1 MAGIFYGWIGV
12 YYGELAQMVD
22 TWAYYYEAVKETEI
36 IRSDPGLFF
45 STIFS
50 NSYEHGYS
58 GFLSA
63 ENSWWN
69 DLKANFLIKIVAI
82 FNLLSFSHYYT
93 NIIFYSFLTLFGP
106 IAIYR
111 VMDHVFPTKK
121 LAVLISTFLLP
132 SFLYWTSGV
141 HKEGLL
147 FVAFALITYHLYFAF
162 KEDRLRFYR
171 VLVILFSLL
180 LILILRNFLI
190 IPLIPAIVAWFIAAK
205 MRVKP
210 VYSFAAIYAVFV
222 ILFFT
227 ARYINPNL
235 DFPAA
240 VVDRQSA
247 FMALKGDSDVEV
259 EALKPSFENFV
270 KNAPQ
275 AFIISVVRPFPADV
289 RHLLSFAA
297 ALEINLLL
305 LLFVIFLF
313 WRKNGVGFTPFILF
327 SIFLSFSVLIM
338 IGYSVNNLGAVVRYR
353 SIVLPFLIIPM
364 MAKIN
369 WHKLKNILL
378 GNI

>member
-22 TWAYYYEAVKETEI
+22 TWAYFYEAVKETEVL
-36 IRSDPGLFF
+36 RSDPGTFF
-45 STIFS
+45 SSLFS

-69 DLKANFLIKIVAI
+69 DLKANFIIKLVAI
-82 FNLLSFSHYYT
+82 FNFFSFSHYYT
-93 NIIFYSFLTLFGP
+93 NIIFYSFITLFGP

-121 LAVLISTFLLP
+121 LAVLITTFLLP
-132 SFLYWTSGV
+132 SFLYWTSGI

-147 FVAFALITYHLYFAF
+147 FVAFALITYHLYFSF
-162 KEDRLRFYR
+162 KEEKLKFHRI
-171 VLVILFSLL
+171 LVIMFSLL

-190 IPLIPAIVAWFIAAK
+190 IPLVPAIIAWILSSRYKFRPA
-205 MRVKP
+205 
-210 VYSFAAIYAVFV
+210 YSFAIIYVVFV
-222 ILFFT
+222 IIFFT
-227 ARYINPNL
+227 ARYINPKL

-240 VVDRQSA
+240 VVERQSA
-247 FMALKGDSDVEV
+247 FMALKGQSDVEV
-259 EALKPSFENFV
+259 EALKPSFGNFV

-275 AFIISVVRPFPADV
+275 AFTISIVRPFPADV

-297 ALEINLLL
+297 ALEINLI
-305 LLFVIFLF
+305 LLFFLIFLL
-313 WRKNGVGFTPFILF
+313 WRKNGIGFTPFILF
-327 SIFLSFSVLIM
+327 SIFLSFSVLLM

-369 WHKLKNILL
+369 WDKLKNLVL